1 MAETLDKDTDALV
14 AELRATTMFERFD
27 EEQLRWV
34 VEHGEHV
41 RTAPGETLHREGD
54 RFSGISFL
62 LDGEL
67 EILIDKN
74 GVPTTAVISTTPGAW
89 AGGAPIL
96 DEVLAA
102 SARTPV
108 SSRLLRL
115 DAQTSVDLVRDFP
128 VAHHI
133 VRGLR
138 EGAQRWQEQVD
149 QQEHLAALGRLSA
162 GLAHELNNPAAAARR
177 AATTL
182 RDAATRMRS
191 STVALAQAD
200 GSPGLAT
207 TLNGLERELLV
218 TMQAAEPL
226 SALERSDRED
236 ALGSALRARGCED
249 ADPVPLVDAGIDV
262 EWLERFTARFPPAAS
277 EVAMRWLLAQVE
289 VTQIASEVE
298 DAAGRISDLV
308 RAIKDYTYMDRD
320 AGAYQADIHDGLES
334 TLAMLRYRLRGITVV
349 RDYDRT
355 LPRVPV
361 HGAELNQ
368 VWTNL
373 IDNAADALDGK
384 GTLTVTTRRDGDDV
398 VVVLADDGPGIPPDA
413 LPRVFEPFFT
423 TKPVGKGTGL
433 GLDIAHRIV
442 TEGHH
447 GVLQVAS
454 KPGDTRFT
462 VRLPATAAAAAAP

>member
-1 MAETLDKDTDALV
+1 MAETLDKDIDALV

-74 GVPTTAVISTTPGAW
+74 GVPTTAVTSTTPGAW

-182 RDAATRMRS
+182 RDAATRMRA

-218 TMQAAEPL
+218 TTKAAEPL
-226 SALERSDRED
+226 STLERSDRED

-262 EWLERFTARFPPAAS
+262 EWLERFIARFPPAAS
-277 EVAMRWLLAQVE
+277 EAAMRWLLAQVE
-289 VTQIASEVE
+289 VTQIACEVE

-320 AGAYQADIHDGLES
+320 AGTYQADIHDGLES

-384 GTLTVTTRRDGDDV
+384 GTLTVSTRRNGDEV
-398 VVVLADDGPGIPPDA
+398 VVVVADDGPGIPPDA

-454 KPGDTRFT
+454 QPGDTRFT
-462 VRLPATAAAAAAP
+462 VRLPATGAAAAAP